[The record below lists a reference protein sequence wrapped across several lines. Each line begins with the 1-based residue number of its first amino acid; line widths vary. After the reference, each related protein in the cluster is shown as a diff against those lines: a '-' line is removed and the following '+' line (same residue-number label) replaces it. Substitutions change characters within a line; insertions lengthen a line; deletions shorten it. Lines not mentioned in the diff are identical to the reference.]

1 MRTKMTETE
10 YKEQKERL
18 SRYEK
23 ARDRIAV
30 IAKVR
35 ALINNGILSINCA
48 CDKHVDFDYLGEE
61 FKERL
66 VNHITSFLD
75 NEIENAKQSME
86 DV

>member
-1 MRTKMTETE
+1 MTEAE
-10 YKEQKERL
+10 YKEQKERI

-30 IAKVR
+30 IVKDR
-35 ALINNGILSINCA
+35 TLINDGILSINCA
-48 CDKHVDFDYLGEE
+48 NDKHVDFDYLGEE

-66 VNHITSFLD
+66 VIHITSFLD
-75 NEIENAKQSME
+75 NEIENVKKSMD

>member
-1 MRTKMTETE
+1 MTEAE
-10 YKEQKERL
+10 YKEQKERI

-30 IAKVR
+30 ITKDR
-35 ALINNGILSINCA
+35 DLINDRISSINCA
-48 CDKHVDFDYLGEE
+48 NDKHVDFDYLGEE

-66 VNHITSFLD
+66 IDNITWFLD
-75 NEIENAKQSME
+75 NKIENVKKSMD